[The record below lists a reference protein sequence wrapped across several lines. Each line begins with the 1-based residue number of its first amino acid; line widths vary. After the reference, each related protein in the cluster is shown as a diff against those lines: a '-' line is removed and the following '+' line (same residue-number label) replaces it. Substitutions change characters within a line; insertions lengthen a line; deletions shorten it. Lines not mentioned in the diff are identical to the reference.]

1 MNELGLDVWQATRW
15 ETEPRSTPEDRN
27 QRYDFRYYD
36 RASLLATLSDGE
48 WPGTEGG
55 VTFRSRE

>member
-15 ETEPRSTPEDRN
+15 ETEPRSTPEDRH

-48 WPGTEGG
+48 LPGTEGG